1 MTVPGVGPV
10 VALQLG
16 AGIDDPA
23 RFRSSGMIGPRF
35 GLTPRRSQSGERD
48 VVGAIGG
55 AGDRNARTAPFQAAT
70 VMLRHSGTKS
80 RLKARGRQVARRRG
94 TTRAVVAVARRL
106 GVAPHRMWR
115 DGRPVSLEHPGPAG
129 AAA

>member
-1 MTVPGVGPV
+1 
-10 VALQLG
+10 
-16 AGIDDPA
+16 
-23 RFRSSGMIGPRF
+23 
-35 GLTPRRSQSGERD
+35 
-48 VVGAIGG
+48 
-55 AGDRNARTAPFQAAT
+55 
-70 VMLRHSGTKS
+70 MLRHSGTKS

-115 DGRPVSLEHPGPAG
+115 DGPPVSLEHRGPAG